1 MKKYICMIRNP
12 ITNYSFYN
20 QLIWIRYDGD
30 DDDDDDENEDIRE
43 Q

>member
-1 MKKYICMIRNP
+1 MKKYICMIWNP
-12 ITNYSFYN
+12 TTHYSFSN

-30 DDDDDDENEDIRE
+30 DDEDDENEDIRE